1 MYIYTT
7 VVCVLLLCVFNCFL
21 PTQSSLR
28 DSCFSPTTFLMQRA
42 GKKCKNVITSLKTDD
57 ELFHLSVCVLS
68 SVADGPQAFP
78 AFFFSFL
85 FAFFFSLSLLYV
97 TLRHHLIITKT
108 HIQKSHQTVL
118 SLSLSLQT
126 KKKKKTKKNVVVVFV
141 RL

>member
-1 MYIYTT
+1 M
-7 VVCVLLLCVFNCFL
+7 LLLCVFNCFL

-85 FAFFFSLSLLYV
+85 FAFFFSLSLV
-97 TLRHHLIITKT
+97 VVCDSSTSSHHHKNT
-108 HIQKSHQTVL
+108 HPKISSDS
-118 SLSLSLQT
+118 SLSFSLSSDEEEEEDKEERGSSIRSSLI
-126 KKKKKTKKNVVVVFV
+126 
-141 RL
+141 